1 MPQKSTWNLQGLSWI
16 ELLQQVWEEI
26 QQDDLFGRAAQLG
39 FYFQLALFPALMFL
53 TAFIGLLPTQSMLPK
68 VLSYLET
75 VLPVD
80 SMPLIETYLNQV
92 VAGSGAGILSL
103 SFLGTFWAVS
113 TGMAAIIDTLNT
125 VYNVEDFRPLWK
137 ARGIAMIMTIVCT
150 LFVILSIFLILA
162 GGYMSQWIANAI
174 GYGAVFTISWSLVQW
189 PLVVMFMLLAV
200 SMIYY
205 MAPNVNHSWRV
216 ITPGSVVAVMLWLLS
231 SLAFKYYVANFGTY
245 NAAYGSLAGVIVL
258 MLWLYMSGLVLL
270 IGGEVDVVLE
280 NAAQN
285 KTATA

>member
-1 MPQKSTWNLQGLSWI
+1 MKKELNWNLHGLSWVDFFKQI
-16 ELLQQVWEEI
+16 WTEI

-53 TAFIGLLPTQSMLPK
+53 TAMIGLLPIQSMLPQI
-68 VLSYLET
+68 LSYLET

-92 VAGSGAGILSL
+92 VSGSGAGILSL
-103 SFLGTFWAVS
+103 SFFGTFWAVS
-113 TGMAAIIDTLNT
+113 TGMAAIIDTLNA
-125 VYNVEDFRPLWK
+125 VYNVKDFRPLWK

-150 LFVILSIFLILA
+150 LFVILSMILILA
-162 GGYMSQWIANAI
+162 GGVLSQWIAESI
-174 GYGAVFTISWSLVQW
+174 GFGAVFTISWSIVQW
-189 PLVVMFMLLAV
+189 PLVIMLMLLAV

-205 MAPNVNHSWRV
+205 MAPNVSHSWRV
-216 ITPGSVVAVMLWLLS
+216 ITPGSVVAVVLWFLS
-231 SLAFKYYVANFGTY
+231 SLGFKYYVANFGTY

-280 NAAQN
+280 NADRDKSA
-285 KTATA
+285 A